1 VSLRTGP
8 PPAGF
13 DKNLET
19 SVKHLHRATAR
30 AGTTA
35 DSVANQLS
43 VETRQAGARTTV
55 VVIGRVTVDSSPH
68 LRSVLHDAIGA
79 PGASG
84 IVIDFTG
91 TSYLDTSAIA
101 TLLEA
106 ATLALAHAVALRVT
120 GLQGHARFVA
130 EAAELDHIFLALG
143 YEVQFT

>member
-1 VSLRTGP
+1 MKYLR
-8 PPAGF
+8 
-13 DKNLET
+13 
-19 SVKHLHRATAR
+19 RATAR
-30 AGTTA
+30 AGIKT
-35 DSVANQLS
+35 DGRANELS
-43 VETRQAGARTTV
+43 VETRQAGARITV
-55 VVIGRVTVDSSPH
+55 VVVGRVTVDSSPR
-68 LRSVLHDAIGA
+68 LRSVLHDAIDAA
-79 PGASG
+79 PPSG
-84 IVIDFTG
+84 VVIDLTG

>member
-1 VSLRTGP
+1 
-8 PPAGF
+8 
-13 DKNLET
+13 
-19 SVKHLHRATAR
+19 VKHLRRATTR
-30 AGTTA
+30 AGITA
-35 DSVANQLS
+35 DGRANELFI
-43 VETRQAGARTTV
+43 ETREAGARTTV

-84 IVIDFTG
+84 VVIDLTG

-106 ATLALAHAVALRVT
+106 ATLALAQRVALRVT

-130 EAAELDHIFLALG
+130 EAAELDHIFVALG

>member
-1 VSLRTGP
+1 
-8 PPAGF
+8 
-13 DKNLET
+13 
-19 SVKHLHRATAR
+19 VKHLRRATAS

-35 DSVANQLS
+35 GGRANELS
-43 VETRQAGARTTV
+43 VETRQADARTIV

-79 PGASG
+79 AGASG
-84 IVIDFTG
+84 VVIDLTR

-106 ATLALAHAVALRVT
+106 ATLALAHGATLRVT
-120 GLQGHARFVA
+120 GLQGHARLVA
-130 EAAELDHIFLALG
+130 EAAELDHIFLTLG